1 MNEKDLHLAKAIAG
15 MDLNSLT
22 NSTKK
27 TAVTKLQEKVL
38 RYVIFNFKS
47 HNFFFNINVYFT

>member
-38 RYVIFNFKS
+38 RYVIFNFK
-47 HNFFFNINVYFT
+47 